1 MNIQSINTSTLI
13 SATAQR
19 SPNIGAEAAS
29 VSVQQSN
36 TTTPTTQAVQPAV
49 DNRPISS
56 DQLNA
61 AVKAANDFVS
71 MINDS
76 VQFSI
81 DDATGK
87 TIIKVIDKSTEE
99 VLRQIPSEEMLAIA
113 KALDDIKGL
122 LVRQKA

>member
-1 MNIQSINTSTLI
+1 MNIQSINTSTLV

-19 SPNIGAEAAS
+19 SPNIGADTS

-49 DNRPISS
+49 ENRPISS

-71 MINDS
+71 MVNDS

-99 VLRQIPSEEMLAIA
+99 VLRQIPSEEMLTIA
-113 KALDDIKGL
+113 KALDDMKGL